1 MDEAVVVPE
10 DGVIVHGLFMDAM
23 KWDDGSMEVVDA
35 LPGEM
40 NSVSQNKGVHVRV
53 GHVGKM
59 VHDSDVFTVTAN
71 DAHGT
76 SS

>member
-23 KWDDGSMEVVDA
+23 KWDDGTMEVVDA

-40 NSVSQNKGVHVRV
+40 NSVSDWWRRG
-53 GHVGKM
+53 
-59 VHDSDVFTVTAN
+59 
-71 DAHGT
+71 
-76 SS
+76 

>member
-23 KWDDGSMEVVDA
+23 MWDDGTVDA

-40 NSVSQNKGVHVRV
+40 NCE
-53 GHVGKM
+53 
-59 VHDSDVFTVTAN
+59 
-71 DAHGT
+71 
-76 SS
+76 